1 MFKALSDCSVR
12 KCGPFSV
19 MSKDILGCREKCSV
33 KLQHAVHSLST
44 LATGLTSRSLE
55 LPCVQISNATTPT
68 LARIPGLWDA
78 LDRRRPSLPLPWSFN
93 SRQSLNC
100 FALSLF
106 HPLHFSHI
114 PGRCMLGSL
123 PPLPLNNHDFS
134 TNTQS
139 ICCPSMLDQPQRPA
153 SDAPQ
158 TDHFEREGEH
168 QAYLR

>member
-1 MFKALSDCSVR
+1 MPL
-12 KCGPFSV
+12 
-19 MSKDILGCREKCSV
+19 DIELPREVQREVQQAFQSW
-33 KLQHAVHSLST
+33 ST
-44 LATGLTSRSLE
+44 LATGSRAEAWRYVAEYPS
-55 LPCVQISNATTPT
+55 PYSVPYVQISNATTPT

-78 LDRRRPSLPLPWSFN
+78 LGRRRPSLPLPWSFN

-106 HPLHFSHI
+106 HPNHLSNI
-114 PGRCMLGSL
+114 PGRCLLGSL
-123 PPLPLNNHDFS
+123 TPLPLNNHDFS